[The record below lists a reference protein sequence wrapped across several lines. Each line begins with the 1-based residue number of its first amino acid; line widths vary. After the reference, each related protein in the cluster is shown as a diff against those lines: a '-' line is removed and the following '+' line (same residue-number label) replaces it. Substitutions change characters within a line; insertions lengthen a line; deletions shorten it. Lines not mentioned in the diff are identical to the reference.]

1 MRHCSLFV
9 IVVALTLLI
18 VGRSEALD
26 LGNIMPLGDS
36 ITAGYTPSGG
46 VPGGYR
52 QELFNSLTAAGFSFE
67 FVGSQTTYPSDSL
80 KSAGQQ
86 CHEGHN
92 AYTIQQ
98 IIDGVKTSNW
108 LSVNPDIV
116 LLHIGANDV
125 LNTDAATAPDR
136 LDALIGEILAQKP
149 NAKVI
154 VAKIIGGSTV
164 TNASNATA
172 YDAGIVT
179 YNAAIEQKVAARAQA
194 GEHVSLVDMYSI
206 LNINHQADS
215 KGTILFADISHPNQT
230 GYDLMGDTWAG
241 AIKAVATPE
250 PGTIGLLVSGLFG
263 IGIHAW
269 RKRRQNYR
277 RQTERR

>member
-1 MRHCSLFV
+1 MRYCRFSV
-9 IVVALTLLI
+9 IVTFIAFFITS
-18 VGRSEALD
+18 RSDALD

-46 VPGGYR
+46 IPGGYR
-52 QELFNSLTAAGFSFE
+52 QELYNNLTTAGYSFK
-67 FVGSQTTYPSDSL
+67 FVGSQTTYLSDTL
-80 KSAGQQ
+80 KAVGQQ

-98 IIDGVKTSNW
+98 IINGVKTSNW
-108 LSVNPDIV
+108 LGVNPDIV

-125 LNTDAATAPDR
+125 LNADAATAPDR
-136 LDALIGEILAQKP
+136 LDALIGDIFAQKP
-149 NAKVI
+149 NVKII

-172 YDAGIVT
+172 YDAGIVA

-194 GEHVSLVDMYSI
+194 GEHVSLVDMYSL
-206 LNINHQADS
+206 LNINHQADMQ
-215 KGTILFADISHPNQT
+215 GNILFADISHPNQT
-230 GYDLMGDTWAG
+230 GYNVMGDTWAG

-250 PGTIGLLVSGLFG
+250 PGTISLLISGLFG
-263 IGIHAW
+263 ILVYVW
-269 RKRRQNYR
+269 RKRR
-277 RQTERR
+277 